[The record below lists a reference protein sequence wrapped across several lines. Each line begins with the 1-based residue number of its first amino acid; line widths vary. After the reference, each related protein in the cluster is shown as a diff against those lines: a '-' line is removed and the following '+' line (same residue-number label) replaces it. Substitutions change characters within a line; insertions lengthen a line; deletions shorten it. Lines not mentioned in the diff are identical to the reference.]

1 MTKEEL
7 KALKCEVTVEQ
18 VYGNLPIIPNDYEV
32 EAFRTLRTGDDE
44 YLTIYGD
51 IATEG
56 TYGTTNYPRLILR
69 KKPKKSVLTFRE
81 VRRVKYGEVIR
92 GGEWYRSNVGS
103 EMVQVGET
111 ITASG
116 PRIIYELTESEE

>member
-69 KKPKKSVLTFRE
+69 KKPKKSVLTFRD
-81 VRRVKYGEVIR
+81 
-92 GGEWYRSNVGS
+92 VGS